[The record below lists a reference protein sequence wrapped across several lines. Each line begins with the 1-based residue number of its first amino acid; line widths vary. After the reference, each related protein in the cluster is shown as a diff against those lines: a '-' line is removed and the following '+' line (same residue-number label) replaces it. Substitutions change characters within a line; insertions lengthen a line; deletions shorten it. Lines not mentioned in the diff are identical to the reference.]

1 MQKSIHTLSACDRS
15 LKPRNKCGITINR
28 NAGFSLVQMSMVLVI
43 IGLVIG
49 GVIVGKEL
57 IKSSKLRSVISDIEK
72 FNAAANAF
80 QNKYNCIP
88 GDCKNASD
96 YFGLF
101 ATCASSSATN
111 NTCNGDG
118 DGQVKLQSPAANFST
133 NDESVLFWQH
143 LSLSGL
149 LAGKYSGVLGSGP
162 YVGPTNAPMSQ
173 LEGGCYS
180 VDYSSS
186 SAMGAGHFVPMTIIT
201 GGAEGNYQNFFA
213 VGNPTTDNG
222 TGIAQT
228 SCTAGLYSLPAFDAY
243 NIDQKID
250 DGRIFDGNVQAS
262 SKVYGGDH
270 NWSERTDTGVAIP
283 GCASYYDS
291 ATMEYSWVGYDISIE
306 KTACQLFFNA
316 SF

>member
-1 MQKSIHTLSACDRS
+1 MQSNSTPDSNYNSNHNGFTFFEIS
-15 LKPRNKCGITINR
+15 LI
-28 NAGFSLVQMSMVLVI
+28 LVI
-43 IGLVIG
+43 IGFLIG
-49 GVIVGKEL
+49 GIMLGRDL

-88 GDCKNASD
+88 GDCKNATD

-101 ATCASSSATN
+101 ATCNSSSATN

-118 DGQVKLQSPAANFST
+118 DAQVKLQSPAANYSK

-143 LSLSGL
+143 LSLARL
-149 LAGKYSGVLGSGP
+149 IAGKYSGVLGWGP
-162 YVGPTNAPMSQ
+162 YVDSTNVPMSR
-173 LEGGCYS
+173 LESGCYS

-186 SAMGAGHFVPMTIIT
+186 DAMGGGHFVPMTIVT
-201 GGAEGNYQNFFA
+201 AGADGTYQNFFA

-222 TGIAQT
+222 TGTENT

-243 NIDQKID
+243 TIDKKID
-250 DGRIFDGNVQAS
+250 DGGPFSGNVQS
-262 SKVYGGDH
+262 PFNVYGGDH
-270 NWSERTDTGVAIP
+270 NWSGRTDTGVAIP
-283 GCASYYDS
+283 GCTSYDDS
-291 ATMEYSWVGYDISIE
+291 GTMEYSWVGYDINAE
-306 KTACQLFFNA
+306 KTACQLFFHA